1 MIQSLKLADFVTL
14 LNALCGTGAILLLLN
29 EFTYIAPIL
38 ILIAAVA
45 DGVDGHISR
54 CVASSEIG
62 GNLDSLADVVSFGL
76 APIVILYSFNGQT
89 GAYLLGTALC
99 FYFLC
104 GLLRLA
110 RFNTVQTG
118 LSSFSGLPITA
129 GGIILSAYVLIGDV
143 YYNAYIAAILS
154 IIIGL
159 LMISNATY
167 QKPRDAR
174 TLIIVALIFVA
185 IIGSFALHLIYVH
198 YFAMVLMALMTLYV
212 ISPVLKKTT

>member
-1 MIQSLKLADFVTL
+1 L
-14 LNALCGTGAILLLLN
+14 LNALCGTTAILLLLN

-38 ILIAAVA
+38 VLIAAVA
-45 DGVDGHISR
+45 DGVDGHIAR
-54 CVASSEIG
+54 CIASSDIG

-76 APIVILYSFNGQT
+76 APIIIIYSFYGDT
-89 GAYLLGTALC
+89 GAYILGAALC

-129 GGIILSAYVLIGDV
+129 GGIILSSYALMGETYFNMYVATI
-143 YYNAYIAAILS
+143 IS
-154 IIIGL
+154 IITGL
-159 LMISNATY
+159 LMVSNVTY
-167 QKPRDAR
+167 QKARDKNVLA
-174 TLIIVALIFVA
+174 TIALLFAAVII
-185 IIGSFALHLIYVH
+185 SFILDIAYMHP
-198 YFAMVLMALMTLYV
+198 FAMVLMALMTLYV

>member
-1 MIQSLKLADFVTL
+1 L
-14 LNALCGTGAILLLLN
+14 LNALCGTTAILLLLN

-54 CVASSEIG
+54 CVASSDIG

-76 APIVILYSFNGQT
+76 APIIILYSFNGDT
-89 GAYLLGTALC
+89 GAYILGAALC

-129 GGIILSAYVLIGDV
+129 GGIILSSYALMGETYFNMYV
-143 YYNAYIAAILS
+143 AIIIS
-154 IIIGL
+154 IIIGM
-159 LMISNATY
+159 LMVSNVTY
-167 QKPRDAR
+167 QKARDKNVLA
-174 TLIIVALIFVA
+174 TIALLFAA
-185 IIGSFALHLIYVH
+185 IIISFIIDIAYM
-198 YFAMVLMALMTLYV
+198 YPFAMVLMALMAFYV